1 MTAVTRRAVAL
12 IVIAQLFGT
21 SLWFSAN
28 GAADDLARDWGLT
41 PAGLGWLTNS
51 VQAGFVAGT
60 LVFALSGL
68 ADRYRASRIVLACG
82 IAGALFNA
90 GFALLATGLRDALV
104 YRFAVG
110 VCLAGIY
117 PLGMKLVVTWAPAS
131 AGRALGL
138 LVGMLTLGTALPH
151 GIRSA
156 GSALP
161 WQAVV
166 LVSSAL
172 AVAGAIIVAAL
183 GEGPHFNRGGAVP
196 AKAGA
201 GLLAAFR
208 APRFRASAFGY
219 FGHMWELYA
228 FWTLLPLLLAAV
240 IPSAS
245 ATAISGWTFA
255 IIGAGTIGCVV
266 GGRIST
272 RIGSARVAGWA
283 LFASGIACLLFPLS
297 EVLAPGW
304 GLGLMLL
311 WGVAVVADSP
321 QFSAISA
328 RECPPDAIGAALAFQ
343 NGIGFGITMVA
354 IYISTALYPVIGAKV
369 AWVLLP
375 GPLVGLWGMRIL
387 LRDRDASV

>member
-1 MTAVTRRAVAL
+1 MVRRAVTI
-12 IVIAQLFGT
+12 IVTAQLFGT

-41 PAGLGWLTNS
+41 TAGLGWLTNS

-60 LVFALSGL
+60 LVFAFSGL

-82 IAGALFNA
+82 IAGGLFNA
-90 GFALLATGLRDALV
+90 GFALLARDLGDALV

-117 PLGMKLVVTWAPAS
+117 PLGMKLLVTWAPAS

-156 GSALP
+156 GTALP
-161 WQAVV
+161 WQGVV

-172 AVAGAIIVAAL
+172 AVAGAAMVAAL
-183 GEGPHFNRGGAVP
+183 GEGPHFKRGSAAP

-201 GLLAAFR
+201 SLLAAFR

-228 FWTLLPLLLAAV
+228 FWTLLPLLLIAV
-240 IPSAS
+240 VPSVS
-245 ATAISGWTFA
+245 ATAISGWAFA

-266 GGRIST
+266 GGRISM

-283 LFASGIACLLFPLS
+283 LFASAIACLLFPLS
-297 EVLAPGW
+297 ASLAPAW
-304 GLGLMLL
+304 RLGLMLI
-311 WGVAVVADSP
+311 WGLAVVADSP
-321 QFSAISA
+321 QFSAMSA
-328 RECPPDAIGAALAFQ
+328 RECPPEAIGGALALQ
-343 NGIGFGITMVA
+343 NGIGFGITMIA
-354 IYISTALYPVIGAKV
+354 ITVTTALYPVIGAKV

-375 GPLVGLWGMRIL
+375 GPLFGLWAMRIL
-387 LRDRDASV
+387 LRDKAASV